1 MSDLRSELSR
11 RVVIGDGAMGTM
23 LQSYDLTLDDFDQLE
38 GCNEILS
45 VTRPDVVRA
54 IHDAYFEV
62 GVDCVETNTFG
73 TNLSAL
79 NEYDIPDRI
88 GELAQAAA
96 RIARES
102 ADAFSTPE
110 RPRWVLGSVGP
121 GTKLP
126 TLGHLPYAQLR
137 DAYATQVSAMVDGG
151 VDAVLVETSQDLL
164 QTKAAVLGAK
174 RAMSAAGVDLP
185 LIVHITVETTGTML
199 LGSEVGAALTALE
212 PLGIDF
218 IGLNC
223 ATGPA
228 EMSEHLRHLARHAQ
242 VGVSCMPNAG
252 LPELTSD
259 GAHYPLTPVAA
270 GRRAGAVRRR
280 VRARSG
286 RWLLRHLA
294 GAPASGGR
302 ATRHPDAGRCASPCT
317 SRPRP
322 RCTPT
327 CRSGRTPAT
336 CRSGSAPTP
345 TAPRRSA
352 RRCWTSAGTTAS
364 TSPAPRSA
372 TGRTCW
378 TSTSTTSV
386 ATVPPT

>member
-11 RVVIGDGAMGTM
+11 RVVIADGAMGTM

-38 GCNEILS
+38 GCNEILN

-54 IHDAYFEV
+54 IHDAYFDV

-88 GELAQAAA
+88 SELAHAAA

-102 ADAFSTPE
+102 ADAHSTPD

-137 DAYATQVSAMVDGG
+137 DAYATQVAAMVDGG
-151 VDAVLVETSQDLL
+151 IDAVLVETSQDLL

-174 RAMSAAGVDLP
+174 RALAAAGSDLP
-185 LIVHITVETTGTML
+185 VIVHITVETTGTML

-212 PLGIDF
+212 PLGVDL

-228 EMSEHLRHLARHAQ
+228 EMSEHLRHLSRHAQ

-259 GAHYPLTPVAA
+259 GARYPLTPVQ
-270 GRRAGAVRRR
+270 
-280 VRARSG
+280 
-286 RWLLRHLA
+286 LA
-294 GAPASGGR
+294 
-302 ATRHPDAGRCASPCT
+302 DALEQFVG
-317 SRPRP
+317 
-322 RCTPT
+322 
-327 CRSGRTPAT
+327 
-336 CRSGSAPTP
+336 
-345 TAPRRSA
+345 
-352 RRCWTSAGTTAS
+352 
-364 TSPAPRSA
+364 
-372 TGRTCW
+372 
-378 TSTSTTSV
+378 
-386 ATVPPT
+386 